1 VTSPAKVLALHVE
14 NLRFYLE
21 RALEEAADMQD
32 HVGED
37 IAPVD
42 QKLKKLS
49 EWVSEIQQVIG
60 ELEDGAPANAVAAE
74 EP

>member
-1 VTSPAKVLALHVE
+1 VTTPAKVLSLHVE

-21 RALEEAADMQD
+21 RALEEAADLQD

-42 QKLKKLS
+42 EKLKKLS
-49 EWVSEIQQVIG
+49 EWVSEIQQVIA
-60 ELEDGAPANAVAAE
+60 ELEEGSAAAASVGK
-74 EP
+74 P

>member
-1 VTSPAKVLALHVE
+1 VPSPAKVLSIHVE

-21 RALEEAADMQD
+21 RALEEAAELQD

-42 QKLKKLS
+42 AKLRKLS

-60 ELEDGAPANAVAAE
+60 ELEDGAAALE
-74 EP
+74 QQ

>member
-1 VTSPAKVLALHVE
+1 MIIDVSPRTKRSRRVTSPAKVLSIHVE

-21 RALEEAADMQD
+21 RALEEAAELQD

-42 QKLKKLS
+42 AKLRKL
-49 EWVSEIQQVIG
+49 Q
-60 ELEDGAPANAVAAE
+60 
-74 EP
+74 

>member
-1 VTSPAKVLALHVE
+1 MSIHVE

-21 RALEEAADMQD
+21 RALEEAAELQD

-37 IAPVD
+37 VAPLD
-42 QKLKKLS
+42 AKLRKLS

-60 ELEDGAPANAVAAE
+60 ELEDGAAALE
-74 EP
+74 QQ